1 MKKCVEICVMLFQVY
16 SFVFEMACQIGLY
29 ILQSLRLRDHIDRP
43 VTPNP
48 HPSLIGRAPTSKT
61 IFNAR
66 DGVSPL
72 QVKHR
77 NCNLCCLLI
86 WFFFFFFLLLPKPY
100 RFGYVLYKSLPLGP
114 VIQKFCRSPPVSC
127 SIKLEKKKKI
137 CMELEFMELEFH
149 IKRCYRT
156 IKMYL

>member
-1 MKKCVEICVMLFQVY
+1 MFQFLARLFHSPTMSHLRSHGPIVRCIELET
-16 SFVFEMACQIGLY
+16 SKFMSIPKPMSPP
-29 ILQSLRLRDHIDRP
+29 SLRLRDHIDRP
-43 VTPNP
+43 VTPNSL
-48 HPSLIGRAPTSKT
+48 PSLIGRAPTSNT

-86 WFFFFFFLLLPKPY
+86 WFFFFPMPC

-114 VIQKFCRSPPVSC
+114 VIQKFCRSPPMSC
-127 SIKLEKKKKI
+127 PIKLE
-137 CMELEFMELEFH
+137 
-149 IKRCYRT
+149 IK
-156 IKMYL
+156 